1 MPFYTYIIYS
11 AQIDK
16 NYVGSTEN
24 TDERSKKHIRTNSRY
39 TNRVVYWKFE
49 FLHEFDTKSG
59 SLAFD
64 KKIKI

>member
-1 MPFYTYIIYS
+1 MS
-11 AQIDK
+11 
-16 NYVGSTEN
+16 GSTEN

-49 FLHEFDTKSG
+49 FLHEFDKKSG
-59 SLAFD
+59 RFAFD